1 MPNHL
6 TETQVDALIAKLRAH
21 GHTVSPIYFVNDD
34 DDDTLTMR
42 IDDVETR
49 VVVMPSEFW
58 FE

>member
-34 DDDTLTMR
+34 DTLTMR
-42 IDDVETR
+42 IDDGETR

-58 FE
+58 SE

>member
-6 TETQVDALIAKLRAH
+6 TETQVDALIAKLRAQ
-21 GHTVSPIYFVNDD
+21 GHTVSPIYFRN

-58 FE
+58 SE